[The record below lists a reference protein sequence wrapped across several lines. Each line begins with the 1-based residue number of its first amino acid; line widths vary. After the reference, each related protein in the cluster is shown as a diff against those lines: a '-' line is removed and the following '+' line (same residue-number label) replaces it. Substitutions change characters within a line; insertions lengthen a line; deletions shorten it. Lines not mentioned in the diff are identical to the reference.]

1 METLFERSP
10 SKLNNQQLEM
20 LRLLDKPLPE
30 SDYTELKNRIVQM
43 LARQLDEEM
52 ESLET
57 KNNWNEDTYEQWGKE
72 HNRISTK

>member
-10 SKLNNQQLEM
+10 SKLNHQQLEM

-30 SDYTELKNRIVQM
+30 SDYAELKNRIVEM
-43 LARQLDEEM
+43 LARQLDYEM

-57 KNNWNEDTYEQWGKE
+57 KNNWNEDTYEKWGKE
-72 HNRISTK
+72 HNRTSTK